1 MKNLKEILFKVT
13 VDAVYGDTTVIVKD
27 ICFIS
32 SKVKKD
38 GLFVAI
44 NGYNNDG
51 HNFINEAINNGA
63 TTIVCEKLPKDFEN
77 FKSVFVKVKCSKS
90 ALSIVSS
97 NFYDNPSS
105 KIDLI
110 GITGTNGK
118 STTSKLLHDVLKKHG
133 KDVRLVGNIGNPL
146 LLEKNIKP
154 KTIFVIE
161 ASSYQIEYS
170 KYFKTDFAIILNI
183 SPNHLERHRNIK
195 NYIKEG
201 YAHPLL

>member
-27 ICFIS
+27 ICFNS

-90 ALSIVSS
+90 ALSIVLS
-97 NFYDNPSS
+97 
-105 KIDLI
+105 LI
-110 GITGTNGK
+110 HI
-118 STTSKLLHDVLKKHG
+118 
-133 KDVRLVGNIGNPL
+133 
-146 LLEKNIKP
+146 
-154 KTIFVIE
+154 
-161 ASSYQIEYS
+161 
-170 KYFKTDFAIILNI
+170 
-183 SPNHLERHRNIK
+183 
-195 NYIKEG
+195 
-201 YAHPLL
+201 